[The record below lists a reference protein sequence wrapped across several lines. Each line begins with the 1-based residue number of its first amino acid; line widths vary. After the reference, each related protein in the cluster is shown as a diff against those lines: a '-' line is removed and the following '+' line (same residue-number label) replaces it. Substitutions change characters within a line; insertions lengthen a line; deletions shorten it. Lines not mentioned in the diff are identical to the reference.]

1 MNSGLF
7 ALALATAVFVLSVAA
22 GGCAASASQE
32 AAPEDTVTVFAAA
45 SLAEP
50 FRAVADAFEAGQPGV
65 EVTFNF
71 AGSQALRT
79 QLEHGARADVFA
91 SADWEQMAAIRKA
104 NLLGNTP
111 EYFATNRLAVVAPV
125 GSSAVQSL
133 DDLARP
139 GVSIAIA
146 SAEAPA
152 GAYARA
158 TLDLMAES
166 ADFPDNF
173 AESVLANVVTN
184 ETNVLAVAQKVALG
198 EVDAGIVYET
208 DAKKGQIDG
217 SFRVIEIPLQFNPA
231 AEYPIAALGEAANPQ
246 VALDFIEFVQGDDG
260 QAILRDYGFAPPAN
274 VACPC
279 HDAAPTGS
287 VAPSTTR

>member
-1 MNSGLF
+1 MNLRF
-7 ALALATAVFVLSVAA
+7 LALTAAAFVLAVAA
-22 GGCAASASQE
+22 GGCAAAASQGE
-32 AAPEDTVTVFAAA
+32 TPADTLTVFAAA

-50 FRAVADAFEAGQPGV
+50 FRAVADAYEADHPGV

-111 EYFATNRLAVVAPV
+111 EYFATNRMAVVAPV
-125 GSSAVQSL
+125 DSNAVQSL

-146 SAEAPA
+146 SAEVPA
-152 GAYARA
+152 GGYARA
-158 TLDLMAES
+158 TLNLMAES
-166 ADFPDNF
+166 GDFPDDF
-173 AESVLANVVTN
+173 AERVSANVVTN
-184 ETNVLAVAQKVALG
+184 ETNVRAVAQKVALG

-208 DAKKGQIDG
+208 DARASQHGDA
-217 SFRVIEIPLQFNPA
+217 FRVIEIPLEFNPA
-231 AEYPIAALGEAANPQ
+231 AEYPIATLGEAMHHQA
-246 VALDFIEFVQGDDG
+246 ALDFIAFVQGDDG
-260 QAILRDYGFAPPAN
+260 QAILREYGFAPPAN

-279 HDAAPTGS
+279 HDGMPSGGVAPT
-287 VAPSTTR
+287 PQ

>member
-1 MNSGLF
+1 MNRGWLVPITAVL
-7 ALALATAVFVLSVAA
+7 ALALAG
-22 GGCAASASQE
+22 GGCAAAASQD
-32 AAPEDTVTVFAAA
+32 AAPVDAVTVFAAS

-50 FRAVADAFEAGQPGV
+50 FRAVADAYEADNPGV
-65 EVTFNF
+65 EVMFNF

-91 SADWEQMAAIRKA
+91 TADWEQMAAVRKA

-146 SAEAPA
+146 SEEVPA
-152 GAYARA
+152 GAYTRA

-166 ADFPDNF
+166 EDFSDDF
-173 AESVLANVVTN
+173 AQLALANVVTN
-184 ETNVLAVAQKVALG
+184 ETNVRAVAQKVALG
-198 EVDAGIVYET
+198 EVDAGMVYET
-208 DAKKGQIDG
+208 DAKTAQG
-217 SFRVIEIPLQFNPA
+217 SEAFRVIDIPLEFNPA
-231 AEYPIAALGEAANPQ
+231 AEYPIATLGEAENPQ
-246 VALDFIEFVQGDDG
+246 AALDFIAFVQGDEG
-260 QAILRDYGFAPPAN
+260 QAILREYGFAPPAN

-279 HDAAPTGS
+279 HDGTPAGS
-287 VAPSTTR
+287 IVPSTSQ

>member
-1 MNSGLF
+1 MNRRLF
-7 ALALATAVFVLSVAA
+7 TVAIAALAVVVTAA
-22 GGCAASASQE
+22 GCGPAARSE
-32 AAPEDTVTVFAAA
+32 APPEDTLTVFAAA
-45 SLAEP
+45 SLSES
-50 FRAVADAFEAGQPGV
+50 FEAVAEAFEADHPGV

-91 SADWEQMAAIRKA
+91 SADWEQMAAVRQA

-111 EYFATNRLAVVAPV
+111 EYFATNRLAVITPAT
-125 GSSAVQSL
+125 SNAVQTL

-139 GVSIAIA
+139 GVSIALA
-146 SAEAPA
+146 SAGVPA

-158 TLDLMAES
+158 TLDLLS
-166 ADFPDNF
+166 ASDDYPE
-173 AESVLANVVTN
+173 AYAASVLANVVTI
-184 ETNVLAVAQKVALG
+184 ETNVRAVAQKVALG

-208 DAKKGQIDG
+208 DAEAAQYQGT
-217 SFRVIEIPLQFNPA
+217 FRVIEIPLQYNPA
-231 AEYPIAALGEAANPQ
+231 AEYPIGALTEASNPQ
-246 VALDFIEFVQGDDG
+246 GALDFIAFVQGDAG

-279 HDAAPTGS
+279 HDGMPAGSAAP
-287 VAPSTTR
+287 PPQQ

>member
-1 MNSGLF
+1 MNLRK
-7 ALALATAVFVLSVAA
+7 LVLATAVLALA
-22 GGCAASASQE
+22 ITTGGCAAASQD
-32 AAPEDTVTVFAAA
+32 ATPADTLTVFAAA

-50 FRAVADAFEAGQPGV
+50 FHAVADTFEADNPGI

-91 SADWEQMAAIRKA
+91 SADWEQMAAVRQA
-104 NLLGNTP
+104 NLLENTP

-125 GSSAVQSL
+125 GADVVQSL

-146 SAEAPA
+146 SAEVPA

-166 ADFPDNF
+166 KDFPDTY
-173 AESVLANVVTN
+173 ADSVLANVVTH
-184 ETNVLAVAQKVALG
+184 ETNVRAVAQKVALG

-208 DAKKGQIDG
+208 DAKTAQRDT
-217 SFRVIEIPLQFNPA
+217 SLRVIEIPLQFNPA
-231 AEYPIAALGEAANPQ
+231 AEYPIASLGEAVNPQ
-246 VALDFIEFVQGDDG
+246 VALDFIAFVQGDDG
-260 QAILRDYGFAPPAN
+260 QAILREYGFAPPAN

-279 HDAAPTGS
+279 HDAVPSGS
-287 VAPSTTR
+287 AGPSPPQ

>member
-1 MNSGLF
+1 MNPRWLV
-7 ALALATAVFVLSVAA
+7 LATAVFVLTLAA
-22 GGCAASASQE
+22 GGCAAASQD
-32 AAPEDTVTVFAAA
+32 AAPADTVTVFAAS

-50 FRAVADAFEAGQPGV
+50 FRAVADAYEADHPEV
-65 EVTFNF
+65 KVTFNF

-104 NLLGNTP
+104 DLLGNTP
-111 EYFATNRLAVVAPV
+111 EYFATNRLAVVTPAK
-125 GSSAVQSL
+125 STAVQSL

-146 SAEAPA
+146 SAEVPA

-166 ADFPDNF
+166 DDFPDDF
-173 AESVLANVVTN
+173 AQTVLSNVVTH
-184 ETNVLAVAQKVALG
+184 ETNVRAVEQKVALG
-198 EVDAGIVYET
+198 EVDAGMVYET
-208 DAKKGQIDG
+208 DAKGNQHG
-217 SFRVIEIPLQFNPA
+217 VSFRVIEIPLQFNPA
-231 AEYPIAALGEAANPQ
+231 AEYPIATLEESVNPQ
-246 VALDFIEFVQGDDG
+246 LALDFVAFVQGDDG
-260 QAILRDYGFAPPAN
+260 QAILREYGFAPPAN

-279 HDAAPTGS
+279 HDGTPAGS
-287 VAPSTTR
+287 VVPSTPQ

>member
-1 MNSGLF
+1 MNPHSLV
-7 ALALATAVFVLSVAA
+7 LATVVFVLAMATS
-22 GGCAASASQE
+22 GCAAAASQD
-32 AAPEDTVTVFAAA
+32 ATPADTLTVFAAS

-50 FRAVADAFEAGQPGV
+50 FHAVADAFEADNPGA

-91 SADWEQMAAIRKA
+91 SADWEQMAAVRKA

-111 EYFATNRLAVVAPV
+111 EYFATNRLAVVTPA
-125 GSSAVQSL
+125 GSDAVQSL

-146 SAEAPA
+146 SAEVPA

-158 TLDLMAES
+158 TLNLMAES
-166 ADFPDNF
+166 ENFPADF
-173 AESVLANVVTN
+173 AESVLANVVTH
-184 ETNVLAVAQKVALG
+184 ETNVRAVAQKVALG
-198 EVDAGIVYET
+198 EVDAGMVYET
-208 DAKKGQIDG
+208 DAKTAQRDN
-217 SFRVIEIPLQFNPA
+217 SLRVIEIPLQFNPA
-231 AEYPIAALGEAANPQ
+231 AEYPIASLGEAANPQ
-246 VALDFIEFVQGDDG
+246 AALDFIAFVQSDDG
-260 QAILRDYGFAPPAN
+260 QSILREYGFAPPAN

-279 HDAAPTGS
+279 HDGTPAGS
-287 VAPSTTR
+287 VAPSTPQ

>member
-1 MNSGLF
+1 MNLRF
-7 ALALATAVFVLSVAA
+7 LALTAAAFVLAVAA
-22 GGCAASASQE
+22 SGCAAAASQN
-32 AAPEDTVTVFAAA
+32 ATPADTVTVFAAA
-45 SLAEP
+45 SLADP
-50 FRAVADAFEAGQPGV
+50 FRAVADAYEAGHPGV

-125 GSSAVQSL
+125 GSYAVQSL

-146 SAEAPA
+146 SAEVPA
-152 GAYARA
+152 GSYARA
-158 TLDLMAES
+158 TLNLVAES
-166 ADFPDNF
+166 ADFPDDF
-173 AESVLANVVTN
+173 AERALANVVTN
-184 ETNVLAVAQKVALG
+184 ETNVRAVAQKVALG
-198 EVDAGIVYET
+198 EVDAGMVYET
-208 DAKKGQIDG
+208 DARASQHGDA
-217 SFRVIEIPLQFNPA
+217 FRVIEIPLEFNPA
-231 AEYPIAALGEAANPQ
+231 AEYPIATLGEAIHHQA
-246 VALDFIEFVQGDDG
+246 ALDFIAFVQGDDG
-260 QAILRDYGFAPPAN
+260 QAILREYGFAPPAN

-279 HDAAPTGS
+279 HDGMPSGGVAPT
-287 VAPSTTR
+287 PQ

>member
-1 MNSGLF
+1 MNSGF
-7 ALALATAVFVLSVAA
+7 LALATAAFVLAVAA
-22 GGCAASASQE
+22 GGCAASASPE
-32 AAPEDTVTVFAAA
+32 AAPVDTVTVFAAA

-50 FRAVADAFEAGQPGV
+50 FRAVADAFESDNPGV

-91 SADWEQMAAIRKA
+91 SADWEQMAAVRKA

-146 SAEAPA
+146 SAEVPA

-158 TLDLMAES
+158 TLDLMVMAES

-173 AESVLANVVTN
+173 AERALANVVTH
-184 ETNVLAVAQKVALG
+184 ETNVRAVVQKVALG
-198 EVDAGIVYET
+198 EVDAGMVYET
-208 DAKKGQIDG
+208 DAKTGQIDG

-231 AEYPIAALGEAANPQ
+231 AEYPIATLGEAANPQ

>member
-1 MNSGLF
+1 MNSRFL
-7 ALALATAVFVLSVAA
+7 ALALAALVMAAAAV
-22 GGCAASASQE
+22 GCAAAARE
-32 AAPEDTVTVFAAA
+32 AAPEDTVTVFAAS

-50 FRAVADAFEAGQPGV
+50 FRAVADAFEADNPGV

-111 EYFATNRLAVVAPV
+111 EYFATNRLAVIAPA
-125 GSSAVQSL
+125 GSDAVRRL
-133 DDLARP
+133 DDLARA

-158 TLDLMAES
+158 TLNLMAES
-166 ADFPDNF
+166 EDFPDDF
-173 AESVLANVVTN
+173 ADRALANVVTH
-184 ETNVLAVAQKVALG
+184 ETNVRAVAQKVALG
-198 EVDAGIVYET
+198 EVDAGLVYET
-208 DAKKGQIDG
+208 DAKAAQYRD
-217 SFRVIEIPLQFNPA
+217 SFRVIEISLHFNPA
-231 AEYPIAALGEAANPQ
+231 AEYPIATLGEAGNPQ
-246 VALDFIEFVQGDDG
+246 VALDFVAFVQGDDG
-260 QAILRDYGFAPPAN
+260 QAILREYGFAPPAN

-279 HDAAPTGS
+279 HDGTPAQS
-287 VAPSTTR
+287 VAPSTPQ

>member
-1 MNSGLF
+1 MHPRWLVLATA
-7 ALALATAVFVLSVAA
+7 ALALALA
-22 GGCAASASQE
+22 GVGCAAASQDTTSV
-32 AAPEDTVTVFAAA
+32 DTVTVFAAS

-50 FRAVADAFEAGQPGV
+50 FRAVADAFEADNPGV
-65 EVTFNF
+65 KVTFNF

-111 EYFATNRLAVVAPV
+111 EYFATNRLAVIAPA
-125 GSSAVQSL
+125 GSDAVRRL
-133 DDLARP
+133 DDLARA

-158 TLDLMAES
+158 TLNIMAES
-166 ADFPDNF
+166 GDFPDDF
-173 AESVLANVVTN
+173 ADRALANAVTH
-184 ETNVLAVAQKVALG
+184 ETNVRAVAQKVALG
-198 EVDAGIVYET
+198 EVDAGMVYET
-208 DAKKGQIDG
+208 DAKGNQHG
-217 SFRVIEIPLQFNPA
+217 SSFRVIEIPLHFNPA
-231 AEYPIAALGEAANPQ
+231 AEYPIATLGEAANPQ
-246 VALDFIEFVQGDDG
+246 VALDFVAFVQGDDG
-260 QAILRDYGFAPPAN
+260 QAILREFGFAPPAN

-279 HDAAPTGS
+279 HDGTPAGS
-287 VAPSTTR
+287 VAPPTPQ

>member
-1 MNSGLF
+1 MNSGF
-7 ALALATAVFVLSVAA
+7 LALAMVMAALATSVIT
-22 GGCAASASQE
+22 GGCAAAASQD
-32 AAPEDTVTVFAAA
+32 ATPANRLTVFAAS

-50 FRAVADAFEAGQPGV
+50 FRAVADAFEADNPGV
-65 EVTFNF
+65 KVTFNF

-91 SADWEQMAAIRKA
+91 SAHWDHMAAVRQA
-104 NLLGNTP
+104 NLLGNAP

-125 GSSAVQSL
+125 DSMAVRRL

-158 TLDLMAES
+158 TLNLMAES
-166 ADFPDNF
+166 GDFPDDF
-173 AESVLANVVTN
+173 ADSALANAVTH
-184 ETNVLAVAQKVALG
+184 ETNVRAVAQKVALG
-198 EVDAGIVYET
+198 EVDAGMVYET
-208 DAKKGQIDG
+208 DAKGNQHG
-217 SFRVIEIPLQFNPA
+217 SSFRVIEIPLHFNPA
-231 AEYPIAALGEAANPQ
+231 AEYPIATLGEAANPQ
-246 VALDFIEFVQGDDG
+246 VALDFVAFVQGDDG
-260 QAILRDYGFAPPAN
+260 QAILREFGFAPPAN

-279 HDAAPTGS
+279 HDGTPAGS
-287 VAPSTTR
+287 VAPPTPQ

>member
-1 MNSGLF
+1 MNLRF
-7 ALALATAVFVLSVAA
+7 LALAAAAFVLAVAA
-22 GGCAASASQE
+22 GGCAAAASQE
-32 AAPEDTVTVFAAA
+32 ATPADTVTVFAAA

-50 FRAVADAFEAGQPGV
+50 FRAVADAFEADNPGV

-104 NLLGNTP
+104 NLLGNAP
-111 EYFATNRLAVVAPV
+111 EYFATNRMAVVAPV
-125 GSSAVQSL
+125 DSNAVQSL

-139 GVSIAIA
+139 GISIAIA
-146 SAEAPA
+146 SAEVPA

-158 TLDLMAES
+158 TLNLMAES
-166 ADFPDNF
+166 ADFPDDF
-173 AESVLANVVTN
+173 AERALANVVTH
-184 ETNVLAVAQKVALG
+184 ETNVRAVAQKVALG
-198 EVDAGIVYET
+198 EVDAGMVYET
-208 DAKKGQIDG
+208 DAMTGNRQG
-217 SFRVIEIPLQFNPA
+217 AYRVIEIPLQFNPA
-231 AEYPIAALGEAANPQ
+231 AEYPIAALGESANPQ
-246 VALDFIEFVQGDDG
+246 AALDFIAFVQGDDG

-279 HDAAPTGS
+279 HDAAPSGS
-287 VAPSTTR
+287 AAPSPQ